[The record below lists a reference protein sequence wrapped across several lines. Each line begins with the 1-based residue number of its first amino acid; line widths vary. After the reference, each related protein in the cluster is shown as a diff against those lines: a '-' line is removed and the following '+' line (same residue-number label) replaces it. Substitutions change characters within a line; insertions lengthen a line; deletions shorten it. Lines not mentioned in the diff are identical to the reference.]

1 MREIKRCRDN
11 QTYYEIHF
19 DVLYISNLFVL
30 ENDSKNNVIGLLE
43 KINISRE
50 EEVLKDVIKEI

>member
-1 MREIKRCRDN
+1 
-11 QTYYEIHF
+11 
-19 DVLYISNLFVL
+19 VLYISNLFVL